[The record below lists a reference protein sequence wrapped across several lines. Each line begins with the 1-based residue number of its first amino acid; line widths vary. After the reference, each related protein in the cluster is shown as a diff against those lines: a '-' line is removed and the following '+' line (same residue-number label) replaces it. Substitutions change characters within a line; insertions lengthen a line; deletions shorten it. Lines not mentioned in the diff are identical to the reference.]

1 MCTSLKRN
9 KSLLKCYGC
18 DKMYFKIKLIILY
31 YYKMYLSV
39 SWNYLKVHLSGLL
52 FYILFSC
59 IIVLNNI
66 IIVIRIVLWL

>member
-1 MCTSLKRN
+1 
-9 KSLLKCYGC
+9 
-18 DKMYFKIKLIILY
+18 MYFKIKLIIVY